1 MKNNARVVS
10 TRAELEANR
19 KARIAGLVAAEPE
32 LAGHLPLREV
42 HDATAEDGL
51 RLAEI
56 VRRTLAGYAD
66 RPALGERAREFV
78 TVDGRTELRL
88 LPRFD
93 TVTYGEL
100 WQRLRAIAADW
111 YHHPEH
117 PLRAGDFVATLG
129 FAGADY
135 TAVDLACS
143 QVGAVAVPLHNN
155 ASVEHIAHLVAE
167 AAPRVFATSVAR
179 LGPVLDA
186 LDADSPVRRLIVF
199 DHHPE
204 LDEHREAVAAASR
217 RLAAAGSPLTLEL
230 LSEVIG
236 RGRELPDPPALPAED
251 GTAEGTADG
260 TGAAG
265 ALSSLIYTSGST
277 GSPKGV
283 MFSES
288 TVSLMWR
295 PRWES
300 EHQYPTITANF
311 LPQSHLVARRLVA
324 KTLAQGGIAYFMAT
338 SDLSTFLE
346 DLALIRPT
354 ELALVPRVC
363 EMVFQSYQSRLEQ
376 LAPHGELP
384 EAEHAGLLAHF
395 REEVF
400 GGRLVLAPCGS
411 APLARELVDF
421 LEACLEIPFLN
432 SYGTTE
438 TGLVMLDQRVQRA
451 LVLDYK
457 LVDVP
462 ELGYFT
468 TDSPH
473 PRGELLLKSRLLTSG
488 YYRRPE
494 VTAEVFDEDGYYRTG
509 DIMAE
514 LEPDRLVYV
523 DRRNNVLKLS
533 QGEFVALAKLEAA
546 YVASSLVHQVFV
558 YGNSSQAFLLAV
570 VVPTPEALE
579 QTPDEGTLKAAISA
593 SLQRIARDAG
603 LQPYEVPRDLLIET
617 EPFSQ
622 DNGLLSDSTKH
633 LRPRLKA
640 HYGPRLEQ
648 RYAELAESR
657 ANELHELRQDTGRPV
672 LETVA
677 RAVQALLGTGEREL
691 DPTTRFTDLG
701 GDSLSALSLSGLLRE
716 VLDVEVPVGTLIGP
730 ANSLRRIA
738 DHIEQARDQAAGAAA
753 GPGDSPRPARRP
765 AFADVHGDHP
775 ATVRAADLTLDRFID
790 PATLAAAPS
799 LPRPTG
805 APATVLLTGANGYLG
820 RFLCLEWLERLAPAG
835 GTLICL
841 VRGTDD
847 TDARQRLDRAM
858 DSGDSELKRRF
869 AELTADG
876 TLQVLAGDIGTAD
889 LGLAGADWERLTATV
904 DLIVHPAA
912 LVNHVLPYRELFGP
926 NVAGTAELVRLALT
940 TRLKPVSYLSSVAV
954 AAHGA
959 LDEDGDIRATDP
971 ERPIDGSHANGY
983 ATSKWA
989 GEVLLREA
997 HDLCGLPVT
1006 VFRSDMILAHGRYT
1020 GQVNVTDTFTRLVLS
1035 LIATGIAPQSF
1046 YRATDP
1052 EQPVRAHYD
1061 GLPADFVAAAVTAL
1075 GGGEAGHRTYNAVNP
1090 HDDGV
1095 SLDTVVDWLIA
1106 AGTPIHRIAD
1116 HGEWHERFATAL
1128 RGLPER
1134 QRQHSLLPLLHAYRA
1149 PATPVAG
1156 SAVPAERFR
1165 RAVRGAGI
1173 GAQGDI
1179 PGLSRPLIEKYLT
1192 DLQHLQLI

>member
-1 MKNNARVVS
+1 MRNNPRVIS

-19 KARIAGLVAAEPE
+19 KQRIAGLVAAEPE
-32 LAGHLPLREV
+32 LAGRLPLREV
-42 HDATAEDGL
+42 FEATAQDGL

-78 TVDGRTELRL
+78 TVAGRTEMRL

-100 WQRLRAIAADW
+100 WMRLRAIAADW
-111 YHHPEH
+111 YHHPDH

-143 QVGAVAVPLHNN
+143 QVGAVSVPLHNN
-155 ASVEHIAHLVAE
+155 ASVEHIRLLVEE

-179 LGPVLDA
+179 LAPVLDA
-186 LDADSPVRRLIVF
+186 LAGDTSVRRLIVF

-204 LDEHREAVAAASR
+204 LHEHREAVAAASR

-230 LSEVIG
+230 LSEVVG
-236 RGRELPDPPALPAED
+236 RGRALPDPPVLPAED
-251 GTAEGTADG
+251 GTE
-260 TGAAG
+260 

-283 MFSES
+283 MFTES

-295 PRWES
+295 PNWEPA
-300 EHQYPTITANF
+300 HQYPVITANF

-324 KTLAQGGIAYFMAT
+324 KTLAQGGTAYFMAT

-376 LAPHGELP
+376 LAPQGELRG
-384 EAEHAGLLAHF
+384 AEHAELLAHF
-395 REEVF
+395 RDEVF

-421 LEACLEIPFLN
+421 LETCLEIPFLN

-438 TGLVMLDQRVQRA
+438 TGLVMLDQCVQRS

-473 PRGELLLKSRLLTSG
+473 PRGELLLRSRLLTSG

-494 VTAEVFDEDGYYRTG
+494 VTAEVFDQDGFYRTG

-546 YVASSLVHQVFV
+546 FVASPLVHQIFV

-579 QTPDEGTLKAAISA
+579 QTPDEAALKAAISA
-593 SLQRIARDAG
+593 SLQRIAKDAG
-603 LQPYEVPRDLLIET
+603 LQPYEIPRDLLIET

-622 DNGLLSDSTKH
+622 DNGLLSDSTKQ

-640 HYGPRLEQ
+640 HYGPQLEQ
-648 RYAELAESR
+648 RYTQLAEGR
-657 ANELHELRQDTGRPV
+657 ANELHELRQNTGRPV

-677 RAVQALLGTGEREL
+677 RSVQALLGTAEREL
-691 DPTTRFTDLG
+691 DPDTRFTDLG

-716 VLDVEVPVGTLIGP
+716 VLGVEVPVGTLIGP

-738 DHIEQARDQAAGAAA
+738 DHIEQARDSA
-753 GPGDSPRPARRP
+753 RPTRRP
-765 AFADVHGDHP
+765 TFADVHGDHA
-775 ATVRAADLTLDRFID
+775 ATARAADLTLDRFID

-805 APATVLLTGANGYLG
+805 DPRTVLLTGANGYLG
-820 RFLCLEWLERLAPAG
+820 RFLCLELLERLALTG

-847 TDARQRLDRAM
+847 TDARQRLERAM
-858 DSGDSELKRRF
+858 DSGDTELKRRF

-876 TLQVLAGDIGTAD
+876 TLRVLAGDIGTAE
-889 LGLAGADWERLTATV
+889 LGLTGPAWERLAATV

-912 LVNHVLPYRELFGP
+912 LVNHVLPYRQLFSP

-940 TRLKPVSYLSSVAV
+940 TRLKPISYLSSVAV
-954 AAHGA
+954 AARA
-959 LDEDGDIRATDP
+959 RVLDEDSDIRTADP
-971 ERPIDGSHANGY
+971 ERPIDEGHANGY

-997 HDLCGLPVT
+997 HDVCGLPVT

-1052 EQPVRAHYD
+1052 DRPPRAHYD

-1075 GGGEAGHRTYNAVNP
+1075 SGGAAGYRTYNAVNP

-1095 SLDTVVDWLIA
+1095 SLDTVVDWLIDS
-1106 AGTPIHRIAD
+1106 GTPIHRIAD
-1116 HGEWHERFATAL
+1116 HREWHERFETAL

-1134 QRQHSLLPLLHAYRA
+1134 QRLHSLLPLLHAYHA

-1165 RAVRGAGI
+1165 QAVRNAGI

-1179 PGLSRPLIEKYLT
+1179 PHLSRPLIEKYLT
-1192 DLQHLQLI
+1192 DLQHLHLI

>member
-1 MKNNARVVS
+1 MKNNARVIS

-19 KARIAGLVAAEPE
+19 KRRIAGLVAAEPE

-42 HDATAEDGL
+42 FEATAQDGL

-78 TVDGRTELRL
+78 TVAGRTELRL

-100 WQRLRAIAADW
+100 WLRLRAIAADW
-111 YHHPEH
+111 YHHPDH

-143 QVGAVAVPLHNN
+143 QVGAVSVPLHNN
-155 ASVEHIAHLVAE
+155 ASVEHIRHLVEE

-179 LGPVLDA
+179 LAPVLDA
-186 LDADSPVRRLIVF
+186 LAGDTSVRRLIVF

-236 RGRELPDPPALPAED
+236 RGRALPDPPVLPTED
-251 GTAEGTADG
+251 GTADG
-260 TGAAG
+260 TG

-283 MFSES
+283 MFTES

-295 PRWES
+295 PNWES
-300 EHQYPTITANF
+300 EHRYPTITANF

-324 KTLAQGGIAYFMAT
+324 KTLAQGGTAYFMAT
-338 SDLSTFLE
+338 ADLSTFLE

-376 LAPHGELP
+376 LAPQGELP
-384 EAEHAGLLAHF
+384 QAQHAELLAHF

-451 LVLDYK
+451 LVREYK

-468 TDSPH
+468 TDSPY

-494 VTAEVFDEDGYYRTG
+494 VTAEVFDQDGFYRTG

-546 YVASSLVHQVFV
+546 FVASPLVHQVFV

-579 QTPDEGTLKAAISA
+579 QAPDEAALKAAISA

-640 HYGPRLEQ
+640 HYGPQLEQ
-648 RYAELAESR
+648 RYAELAEGR

-677 RAVQALLGTGEREL
+677 RAVQALLGTAEREL
-691 DPTTRFTDLG
+691 DPQTRFTDLG

-716 VLDVEVPVGTLIGP
+716 VLGVEVPVGTLIGP

-738 DHIEQARDQAAGAAA
+738 DHVEQAREQARDSA
-753 GPGDSPRPARRP
+753 RPTRRP
-765 AFADVHGDHP
+765 TFADVHGDH
-775 ATVRAADLTLDRFID
+775 ATTARAADLTLDRFID

-799 LPRPTG
+799 LPQPTG
-805 APATVLLTGANGYLG
+805 EPATVLLTGANGYLG

-841 VRGTDD
+841 VRGADD

-858 DSGDSELKRRF
+858 DSGDGELKRRF

-876 TLQVLAGDIGTAD
+876 TLQVLAGDIGTAE
-889 LGLAGADWERLTATV
+889 LGLAGPDWERLAATV

-912 LVNHVLPYRELFGP
+912 LVNHVLPYRQLFGP
-926 NVAGTAELVRLALT
+926 NVAGTAELVRLALS

-959 LDEDGDIRATDP
+959 RALDEDGDIRTTDP
-971 ERPIDGSHANGY
+971 ERPIDEGHANGY

-1035 LIATGIAPQSF
+1035 LVATGIAPRSF

-1052 EQPVRAHYD
+1052 ARPPRAHYD

-1075 GGGEAGHRTYNAVNP
+1075 SGGAAGHRTYNAVNP

-1095 SLDTVVDWLIA
+1095 SLDTVVDWLIES
-1106 AGTPIHRIAD
+1106 GTPIHRIAD
-1116 HGEWHERFATAL
+1116 HGEWHERFGTAL
-1128 RGLPER
+1128 RALPER

-1165 RAVRGAGI
+1165 QAVRAAGI

-1179 PGLSRPLIEKYLT
+1179 PHLSRPLIEKYLA
-1192 DLQHLQLI
+1192 DLRHLQLI